1 MKVGLARRS
10 QTRKANPTEREPV
23 DRHQTNQG
31 RIAGIC
37 RVGKACEK
45 NDDGGILGSETDQK
59 NAFFNR
65 KSKILK
71 NRCSFYPCKIRIRK
85 DLGPEIRITKD
96 LARGVN
102 PRPVAKKVER
112 RTSAAEAAPENKALI
127 AALKRCTTQ
136 IASFSQRCAQ
146 LARSRWRSGCQRT

>member
-1 MKVGLARRS
+1 LKVGLARRS
-10 QTRKANPTEREPV
+10 QTPKANPTEREPV
-23 DRHQTNQG
+23 DRHQANQG

-37 RVGKACEK
+37 VGKDCER
-45 NDDGGILGSETDQK
+45 NDDCGILGSETDQK

-71 NRCSFYPCKIRIRK
+71 NRGSFYPCKIRIRK

-112 RTSAAEAAPENKALI
+112 RTSTAEAAPENKALI

-136 IASFSQRCAQ
+136 TAIFSQRCAQ
-146 LARSRWRSGCQRT
+146 LVGSRWRSGCQRT